1 MHGAPHGAVLYV
13 FLIRENQGMAKDYTL
28 NTDIPCIKNFLLYL
42 LIFLFY
48 LYFTVINLMATA

>member
-1 MHGAPHGAVLYV
+1 MHGAVLYV
-13 FLIRENQGMAKDYTL
+13 FLIRENQGMAKNYTL
-28 NTDIPCIKNFLLYL
+28 NTDIVCIKKILLYL